1 MGLLDW
7 LRGAPRAESRA
18 ADEDVTVGTPQE
30 AGTAAGGESA
40 ATAGQE
46 ERVGVGTADE
56 TGEVATLHGD
66 VEGDALD
73 EHDTEASRFRGV

>member
-1 MGLLDW
+1 MDW
-7 LRGAPRAESRA
+7 LRGASRGESRA
-18 ADEDVTVGTPQE
+18 TDEDVVVGTPQE
-30 AGTAAGGESA
+30 AGTAAGAESGS
-40 ATAGQE
+40 TAGQE

-56 TGEVATLHGD
+56 TGEVGTLHGD